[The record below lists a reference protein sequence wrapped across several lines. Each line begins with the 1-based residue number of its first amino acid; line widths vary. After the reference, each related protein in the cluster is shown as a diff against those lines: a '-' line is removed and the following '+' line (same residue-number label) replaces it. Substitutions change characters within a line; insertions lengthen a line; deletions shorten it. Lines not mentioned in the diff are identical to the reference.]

1 MSKTRMVLL
10 FVVLLI
16 AVGFFIERKIKHHTP
31 PSINAA
37 GLVLQDL
44 NGKEIAL
51 KALANKPMV
60 LNFWGTWCGPCL
72 QEIPGFEKAGK
83 QFGDKV
89 NIVLISDESPE
100 KIAAFRQKN
109 NYQLLY
115 VHSSKPFT
123 DLGIE
128 AVPVTYFY
136 NAAGELVTA
145 KKSALNENE
154 LSAAIRE
161 IIQ

>member
-1 MSKTRMVLL
+1 MSRTRKVLL
-10 FVVLLI
+10 FVALLV
-16 AVGFFIERKIKHHTP
+16 AAGFFIEREIKHNTP
-31 PSINAA
+31 PSINAT

-44 NGKEIAL
+44 NGKEIPFSQ
-51 KALANKPMV
+51 LANKPMV

-72 QEIPGFEKAGK
+72 QEIPGFELAGK

-89 NIVLISDESPE
+89 NIVMISDESPE
-100 KIAAFRQKN
+100 KLAAFRQKN

-115 VHSSKPFT
+115 VHSPKPFS

-136 NAAGELVTA
+136 DATGKLVVA
-145 KKSALNENE
+145 KKSALTESE
-154 LSAAIRE
+154 LAAAIRE
-161 IIQ
+161 IMQ

>member
-1 MSKTRMVLL
+1 MVLL

-16 AVGFFIERKIKHHTP
+16 AVGLLIERKIKHNTP
-31 PSINAA
+31 PSINAM

-51 KALANKPMV
+51 KDLADKPMV

-72 QEIPGFEKAGK
+72 QEMPGFETVGK

-89 NIVLISDESPE
+89 NIIMISDELPE
-100 KIAAFRQKN
+100 KLAAFRQKN
-109 NYQLLY
+109 NYQLMY
-115 VHSSKPFT
+115 AHSPKPFA

-136 NAAGELVTA
+136 DGTGKLVAA

-154 LSAAIRE
+154 LAAAIKE
-161 IIQ
+161 VIQ